1 MAGASSGHVSRRR
14 GSGRATVRD
23 MVDAHDEP
31 IADQKGSD
39 GSDVLTLALFVYFVA
54 LIVLVASLLV
64 LPAIY

>member
-1 MAGASSGHVSRRR
+1 
-14 GSGRATVRD
+14 
-23 MVDAHDEP
+23 MVDAHEEP

-54 LIVLVASLLV
+54 LIVLVAGLLV